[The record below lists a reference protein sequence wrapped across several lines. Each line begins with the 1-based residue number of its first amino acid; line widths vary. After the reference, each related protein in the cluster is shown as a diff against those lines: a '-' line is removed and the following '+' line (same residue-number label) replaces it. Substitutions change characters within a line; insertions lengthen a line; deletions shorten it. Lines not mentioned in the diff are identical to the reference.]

1 MYTFQT
7 MIINGVFKIY
17 RQKTAFWLTIVTYSI
32 FRLEFEEYF
41 MGNSNKSI
49 ISQSKEH
56 TENYKD
62 KITIYYIT
70 CSIILRG
77 LEYIKNEDFIKNR

>member
-1 MYTFQT
+1 

-49 ISQSKEH
+49 ISQSKKY

-77 LEYIKNEDFIKNR
+77 LEYIKKWRFHKK